1 MNKVKSLEQ
10 MKKELQYSS
19 KDKIIEMFYNT
30 SLKLITLEN
39 KLKEDIL
46 NNNFRETECLED
58 KGSYYYAKEILKIL
72 EAENDK

>member
-1 MNKVKSLEQ
+1 
-10 MKKELQYSS
+10 
-19 KDKIIEMFYNT
+19 MFYNT
-30 SLKLITLEN
+30 GLKLITLEN

-72 EAENDK
+72 EAENGE